1 MIDIHNH
8 IVYGVDDG
16 SRNLDESIKMV
27 ELYKKAGFDQ
37 IIATSHY
44 DKSRYTVDANEIK
57 EKVSI
62 INDEIEK
69 RTLDFKVYPGHEIQV
84 ELDMIKKIKSGDL
97 LTLNNSRYV
106 LCELSFVNKPTF
118 LKDLFYNLELE
129 GYVPIIAHVER
140 YPYVENNIE
149 WLEDFIKMGALI
161 QINYSSIKS
170 NYEITRE
177 LLERNMVHIIGTD
190 SHQSEWRNPDIRA
203 YKDEMLKIVS
213 EERFEILS
221 TINPAKVIN
230 DEFISSEY
238 DKIIK
243 PEKREKKGIFNFWRR
258 KWKLKI

>member
-243 PEKREKKGIFNFWRR
+243 SEKREKKGIFNFWRR
-258 KWKLKI
+258 K

>member
-203 YKDEMLKIVS
+203 YKDEILKIVS

>member
-84 ELDMIKKIKSGDL
+84 ELDMIKKIKSGNL

>member
-69 RTLDFKVYPGHEIQV
+69 RTLDFKVYPGHEIKV

-258 KWKLKI
+258 K

>member
-44 DKSRYTVDANEIK
+44 DKSRYMVDANEIK
-57 EKVSI
+57 EKVFI

-149 WLEDFIKMGALI
+149 WLEDFIKMGVLI

-170 NYEITRE
+170 NFEITRE

-258 KWKLKI
+258 K

>member
-118 LKDLFYNLELE
+118 LKDLFYNL
-129 GYVPIIAHVER
+129 A
-140 YPYVENNIE
+140 
-149 WLEDFIKMGALI
+149 
-161 QINYSSIKS
+161 
-170 NYEITRE
+170 
-177 LLERNMVHIIGTD
+177 
-190 SHQSEWRNPDIRA
+190 
-203 YKDEMLKIVS
+203 VS
-213 EERFEILS
+213 YTHL
-221 TINPAKVIN
+221 TLPTKA
-230 DEFISSEY
+230 
-238 DKIIK
+238 
-243 PEKREKKGIFNFWRR
+243 
-258 KWKLKI
+258 

>member
-44 DKSRYTVDANEIK
+44 DKSRYMVDANEIK

-243 PEKREKKGIFNFWRR
+243 PDKREKKGIFNFWRR
-258 KWKLKI
+258 K

>member
-140 YPYVENNIE
+140 YPYVENNID
-149 WLEDFIKMGALI
+149 WVEDFINMAALI
-161 QINYSSIKS
+161 QINYSSITS

-258 KWKLKI
+258 K

>member
-118 LKDLFYNLELE
+118 LKDLFYNLELV

-203 YKDEMLKIVS
+203 YKDEILKIVS

-258 KWKLKI
+258 K

>member
-170 NYEITRE
+170 NFEITRE

-258 KWKLKI
+258 K

>member
-258 KWKLKI
+258 K